1 MRLRLNNLSI
11 VINIDQEDIL
21 TTVIRTLQRIMDLI
35 LICTE
40 MSNKIHRKKGLE
52 SMIKDKERENQDRK
66 ARKKVQN
73 LNKILETNFMN
84 GKMI

>member
-1 MRLRLNNLSI
+1 MSI